1 MTVAANKETLGFEA
15 EVKQILDPMIHSVY
29 SDKEIFLRE
38 LISNASDACDK
49 LRFES
54 VSDDSLMK
62 DDAELKIR
70 VSVDKEKR
78 TVSVID
84 NGIGMSRDEV
94 ISHIGTIARSGTKKF
109 FESLT
114 GDQAKD
120 SNLIGQFGV
129 GFYSA
134 FIVADEVTVLTRR
147 AGAAADSGTQWQSKG
162 DGEYTLENIE
172 RDVRGTEVIL
182 HLRKDMDEFLEPMR
196 LQTIIR
202 KYSDHISL
210 PILMEQE
217 SEGEDGNKT
226 ISDETINKAAALWS
240 RPKKDIS
247 EDEHKEF
254 YKHVS
259 HDFDDPLAWTH
270 NHVEGRHSYT
280 SLLYIPKR
288 APFDLWDRN
297 SRHGVKLYVRRVF
310 IMDDAEQLLPEY
322 LRFVRGV
329 IDSNDLPLNVSR
341 EILQREKSIDAIRTA
356 SIKRILSLLENMAEK
371 ESEKYAD
378 FWKEFGAVMK
388 EGVINDYEFR
398 DRIAKL
404 LRFSTTKS
412 DGQEQTVS
420 LDDYVG
426 RMQEGQ
432 DKIYYVSADSYSAAS
447 SSPHLEIFR
456 KKDIEVI
463 LLYDRIDEWLVN
475 HLTEYADKQLVSVAK
490 GALDLGDVKEDK
502 EKIEKAEG
510 EYKDLLEKA
519 KETLSEKVKEVRMTH
534 RLTKSPACLV
544 ADEHDMGANMQRI
557 LSSVGQAA
565 PMTKPILELNPD
577 HDLIIRLRDEEN
589 GERFNDWV
597 NVLFDQA
604 LLAEGGQLDDP
615 AAYVSRMNDLLLE
628 LGGQRSRIIT

>member
-1 MTVAANKETLGFEA
+1 MTVAANKQTLGFEA
-15 EVKQILDPMIHSVY
+15 EVKQILDLMIHSVY

-62 DDAELKIR
+62 DGAELAIHIEI
-70 VSVDKEKR
+70 DKDKR
-78 TVSVID
+78 TVSIID

-147 AGAAADSGTQWQSKG
+147 AGQAADSAVRWQSKG

-172 RDVRGTEVIL
+172 REARGTEVVL
-182 HLRKDMDEFLEPMR
+182 HLRKEMDEFLEPLR
-196 LQTIIR
+196 LKTIIR

-210 PILMEQE
+210 PILMKK
-217 SEGEDGNKT
+217 ED
-226 ISDETINKAAALWS
+226 SDEEEMVNKAAALWS
-240 RPKKDIS
+240 RPKKDIT
-247 EDEHKEF
+247 EEEHNEF
-254 YKHVS
+254 YKHIS
-259 HDFDDPLAWTH
+259 HDFEDPLAWTH

-356 SIKRILSLLENMAEK
+356 SIKRILSLLENLADK
-371 ESEKYAD
+371 EQDKYAE
-378 FWKEFGAVMK
+378 FWKEFGTVMK
-388 EGVINDYEFR
+388 EGVVNDYEFR

-404 LRFSTTKS
+404 LRFATTKS
-412 DGQEQTVS
+412 EAQDQSVS
-420 LDDYVG
+420 LDEYIA
-426 RMQEGQ
+426 RMSEGQ
-432 DKIYYVSADSYSAAS
+432 DKIYYVSADSYSAAA

-456 KKDIEVI
+456 DKGIEVI

-475 HLTEYADKQLVSVAK
+475 HLTEYEGKSIVSVAK
-490 GALDLGDVKEDK
+490 GALDLDELKADK
-502 EKIEKAEG
+502 AKIEKVEG
-510 EYKDLLEKA
+510 EYKDFLEKA
-519 KETLSEKVKEVRMTH
+519 KETLGDKVKEVRMTH

-557 LSSVGQAA
+557 LSAVGQAA
-565 PMTKPILELNPD
+565 PFSKPILELNPD
-577 HDLIIRLRDEEN
+577 HDLIVRLRDESDEQ
-589 GERFNDWV
+589 RFEDWL

-604 LLAEGGQLDDP
+604 LLAEGGQLEDP
-615 AAYVSRMNDLLLE
+615 ATYVSRMNNLLLE
-628 LGGQRSRIIT
+628 LSGKGSRIIS

>member
-15 EVKQILDPMIHSVY
+15 EVKQILDLMIHSVY
-29 SDKEIFLRE
+29 SDKEVFLRE

-49 LRFES
+49 LRFEA

-62 DDAELKIR
+62 DDTELKIR
-70 VSVDKEKR
+70 IDVDKDKR
-78 TVSVID
+78 TVTIID
-84 NGIGMSRDEV
+84 NGIGMSREEV

-109 FESLT
+109 FDSLT

-147 AGAAADSGTQWQSKG
+147 AGAAADSATQWQSKG

-172 RDVRGTEVIL
+172 RDARGTEVRL
-182 HLRKDMDEFLEPMR
+182 HLREDMDEFLEPIR

-210 PILMEQE
+210 PILMQQE
-217 SEGEDGNKT
+217 NEDEDGNKT
-226 ISDETINKAAALWS
+226 ITDETVNKAAALWS

-247 EDEHKEF
+247 DEEHNEF

-288 APFDLWDRN
+288 APFDLWDKN

-356 SIKRILSLLENMAEK
+356 SIKRILGLLENLADK
-371 ESEKYAD
+371 EAEKYAD
-378 FWKEFGAVMK
+378 FWKEFGTVMK

-412 DGQEQTVS
+412 EGQEQTVS
-420 LDDYVG
+420 LDDYIS

-432 DKIYYVSADSYSAAS
+432 DKIYYVSAESYSAAA
-447 SSPHLEIFR
+447 SSPHLEIFTE
-456 KKDIEVI
+456 KDIEVV

-475 HLTEYADKQLVSVAK
+475 HLTEFSDKQLVSVAK
-490 GALDLGDVKEDK
+490 GALDLGEASEDK

-519 KETLSEKVKEVRMTH
+519 KEILSEKVKEVRMTH

-565 PMTKPILELNPD
+565 PMSKPILELNPD
-577 HDLIIRLRDEEN
+577 HDLVSRLRDDN
-589 GERFNDWV
+589 DGDRINDWLH
-597 NVLFDQA
+597 VLFDQA

-628 LGGQRSRIIT
+628 LGGKAG

>member
-15 EVKQILDPMIHSVY
+15 EVKQILDLMIHSVY

-38 LISNASDACDK
+38 LISNASDACDR
-49 LRFES
+49 LRFEA
-54 VSDDSLMK
+54 VSDSTLMQDDTELNIHIRLDK
-62 DDAELKIR
+62 D
-70 VSVDKEKR
+70 KR
-78 TVSVID
+78 TISIID

-94 ISHIGTIARSGTKKF
+94 VSNIGTIARSGTKTF

-120 SNLIGQFGV
+120 NNLIGQFGV

-147 AGAAADSGTQWQSKG
+147 AGQAADTGIRWQSKG

-172 RDVRGTEVIL
+172 RKTRGTEVIL
-182 HLRKDMDEFLEPMR
+182 HLRKDMDEFLEAVR
-196 LQTIIR
+196 LRTIIK

-210 PILMEQE
+210 PILMKK
-217 SEGEDGNKT
+217 DD
-226 ISDETINKAAALWS
+226 SDEEEVVNKAAALWA
-240 RPKKDIS
+240 RPKKEIT
-247 EDEHKEF
+247 EEEHKEF
-254 YKHVS
+254 YKHIS

-280 SLLYIPKR
+280 SLLYIPKH
-288 APFDLWDRN
+288 APFDLWDKN

-341 EILQREKSIDAIRTA
+341 EILQRDKTIDSIRTA
-356 SIKRILSLLENMAEK
+356 SIKRILSLLENLASK
-371 ESEKYAD
+371 EPEKYAV
-378 FWKEFGAVMK
+378 FWKEFGIVMK
-388 EGVINDYEFR
+388 EGVISDYEYR
-398 DRIAKL
+398 ERITKL
-404 LRFSTTKS
+404 LRFSTTKG
-412 DGQEQTVS
+412 DGQTQSVS
-420 LDDYVG
+420 LDDYIG

-432 DKIYYVSADSYSAAS
+432 DKIYYVTADSYSAAIN
-447 SSPHLEIFR
+447 SPHLEIFR
-456 KKDIEVI
+456 DKDIEVI
-463 LLYDRIDEWLVN
+463 LFYDRIDEWLVN
-475 HLTEYADKQLVSVAK
+475 HLNEYEGKQLQSVAK
-490 GALDLGDVKEDK
+490 GALDLGDIKQDK
-502 EKIEKAEG
+502 EKTKKAEG

-519 KETLSEKVKEVRMTH
+519 KTTLGEKVKEVRITH

-557 LSSVGQAA
+557 LSAVGQAA
-565 PMTKPILELNPD
+565 PMSKPILELNPD
-577 HDLIIRLRDEEN
+577 HDLVARLREE
-589 GERFNDWV
+589 GDGQRFDDWI

-604 LLAEGGQLDDP
+604 LLAEGGQLEDP
-615 AAYVSRMNDLLLE
+615 AAYVARMNDLLIE
-628 LGGQRSRIIT
+628 LSK